1 MRNFSIS
8 AGELIGVFE
17 GGWGRLV
24 ILFTRRAKNDRNT
37 KKRRIL

>member
-17 GGWGRLV
+17 GGWGRFVL
-24 ILFTRRAKNDRNT
+24 LSSRRAKNDKNT
-37 KKRRIL
+37 KKRRIV